1 MHYIGI
7 DVSKNQLHAAYLIAP
22 ERAKVHRKTAANTAA
37 GHAQLLRWAERHTGA
52 EVARMHF
59 VVEATG
65 VYHEAVAEA
74 LHEAGARVSVVNP
87 ADVHHF
93 ARSQGGVSKTDR
105 HDARVLALFAH
116 ERRPAAWQPPPAE
129 VRQLQALLQ
138 RLEALERD
146 LQREH
151 NRREKACTQGDT
163 AVLES
168 IDTIIAALQA
178 EYQRLRQ
185 QIDTHID
192 RHPRLRNDR
201 RLLESIPGVGAK
213 LARRLLALMHAH
225 HFHCASQM
233 AAYLGLAPRADQSGK
248 SERPARLSKRGDAQL
263 RALLYFPAVVAA
275 RHNPDIAAQWRRLRH
290 AGKAR
295 MACIGAAMRK
305 LVHIAFGV
313 VKNQTPYT
321 PQCA

>member
-1 MHYIGI
+1 MHVIGV
-7 DVSKNQLHAAYLIAP
+7 DVSKNQLHGAYLIDPA
-22 ERAKVHRKTAANTAA
+22 RAKLHRKAAANTAA
-37 GHAQLLRWAERHTGA
+37 GRAQLLRWAERHTGA
-52 EVARMHF
+52 EAAQMHF

-65 VYHEAVAEA
+65 VYHEAAAAA
-74 LHEAGARVSVVNP
+74 LSQAGARVSVVNP

-93 ARSQGGVSKTDR
+93 ARSQGVVSKTDR

-116 ERRPAAWQPPPAE
+116 ERRPAAWQPPPPE
-129 VRQLQALLQ
+129 LRELQALLQ

-151 NRREKACTQGDT
+151 NRREKAHTQGDT

-168 IDTIIAALQA
+168 IDTVIAALQA
-178 EYQRLRQ
+178 EHRRLRRR
-185 QIDTHID
+185 IDAHIH
-192 RHPRLRNDR
+192 RHPRLRHDR
-201 RLLESIPGVGAK
+201 QLLESIPGVGAK
-213 LARRLLALMHAH
+213 LARRLLALMQAH
-225 HFHCASQM
+225 RFRCASQM
-233 AAYLGLAPRADQSGK
+233 AAYLGLAPRAEQSGK
-248 SERPARLSKRGDAQL
+248 RERPARLSKRGDAQL
-263 RALLYFPAVVAA
+263 RALLYFPAIVAA
-275 RHNPDIAAQWRRLRH
+275 RHNPDIAAQCHRLQH